1 MLIDVGGFRLNF
13 VPAGAGRPVVVFDAA
28 LGGSAISWTFV
39 QPEVAKFARACAY
52 DRAGFGWSEAGPM
65 PRTASR
71 IADELAVLMER
82 SGEPP
87 PYVLVG
93 HSFGGFV
100 TRIFA
105 ARYPRQTAAL
115 VLVDPAHPEDWIT
128 PAPKEQIKIDRGIR
142 LCRQGVFAAR
152 TGLARVASGLVA
164 IGALDAAR
172 ALADLVTRRGIG
184 DDADWIL
191 APLFKLPK
199 EARRPLRKIWTRARF
214 YEALGSQIENISVS
228 AAQTLEA
235 AAGGYGDLP
244 LVTISCTDPGEYR
257 IRQQDALAG
266 LSSRGRHLIASNSG
280 HWIPL
285 DEPSIVIETIR
296 DVCARLHS
304 VE

>member
-1 MLIDVGGFRLNF
+1 MLVDVGGFRLNF

-82 SGEPP
+82 SGEAP

-115 VLVDPAHPEDWIT
+115 VLVDPEIGRAS
-128 PAPKEQIKIDRGIR
+128 
-142 LCRQGVFAAR
+142 CRE
-152 TGLARVASGLVA
+152 RV
-164 IGALDAAR
+164 
-172 ALADLVTRRGIG
+172 
-184 DDADWIL
+184 
-191 APLFKLPK
+191 
-199 EARRPLRKIWTRARF
+199 
-214 YEALGSQIENISVS
+214 
-228 AAQTLEA
+228 
-235 AAGGYGDLP
+235 
-244 LVTISCTDPGEYR
+244 
-257 IRQQDALAG
+257 
-266 LSSRGRHLIASNSG
+266 
-280 HWIPL
+280 
-285 DEPSIVIETIR
+285 
-296 DVCARLHS
+296 
-304 VE
+304 

>member
-1 MLIDVGGFRLNF
+1 ML
-13 VPAGAGRPVVVFDAA
+13 DAA

-52 DRAGFGWSEAGPM
+52 DRAGFGWSDAGPM

-71 IADELAVLMER
+71 IADELSVLLDR

-105 ARYPRQTAAL
+105 ARYPRKTAAL
-115 VLVDPAHPEDWIT
+115 VLVDPAHPEDWLT
-128 PAPKEQIKIDRGIR
+128 PAPKEQIKIDRGVR
-142 LCRQGVFAAR
+142 LCRQGIFAAR
-152 TGLARVASGLVA
+152 TGLAQIASGLVA

-172 ALADLVTRRGIG
+172 TLADLITRRGIG

-199 EARRPLRKIWTRARF
+199 AARRPLRKIWTRSRF
-214 YEALGSQIENISVS
+214 YEALGSQIENISTS
-228 AAQTLEA
+228 AAETLEA
-235 AAGGYGDLP
+235 ARQGYGDLP
-244 LVTISCTDPGEYR
+244 LVTISCTNPGEYR
-257 IRQQDALAG
+257 ERQQEALAR
-266 LSSRGRHLIASNSG
+266 LSSRGRHIVASNSG

-296 DVCARLHS
+296 DVCRTIPS